1 MPINFNK
8 SLRNWA
14 FVTTNKIRNRIIE
27 TDTID
32 TGDLLASIK
41 YIQSGNFIQFSMLD
55 YGKYTDN
62 PNPRVKK
69 TPRPP
74 RNFYN
79 KVIDDMGDELEDYL
93 LKDVELEIEKAL
105 EKSGKLKD

>member
-8 SLRNWA
+8 TLRKWSND
-14 FVTTNKIRNRIIE
+14 TKNKIRNRIIE

-32 TGDLLASIK
+32 TGDLLASIQ
-41 YIQSGNFIQFSMLD
+41 YIQVGSFISFSMLD

-74 RNFYN
+74 RNFFN
-79 KVIDDMGDELEDYL
+79 KIIDDMGDELENVL
-93 LKDVELEIEKAL
+93 LPDVQFEIEKAL

>member
-1 MPINFNK
+1 MPINVNK

-14 FVTTNKIRNRIIE
+14 FITTNKIRERIIF

-41 YIQSGNFIQFSMLD
+41 YIQSGNFVRFTMLD
-55 YGKYTDN
+55 YGKYTDE

-69 TPRPP
+69 RPRPP
-74 RNFYN
+74 RNFFN
-79 KVIDDMGDELEDYL
+79 KVIEDMGNELEDYL
-93 LKDVELEIEKAL
+93 LGDVELEIEKAV
-105 EKSGKLKD
+105 EKSRKRVK